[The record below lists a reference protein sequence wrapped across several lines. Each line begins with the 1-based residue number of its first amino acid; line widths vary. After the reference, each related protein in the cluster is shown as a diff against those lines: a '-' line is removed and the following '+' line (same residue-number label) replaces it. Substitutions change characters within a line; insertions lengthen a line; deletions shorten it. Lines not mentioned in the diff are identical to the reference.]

1 VPLLPLTAVF
11 FAGRLVSYSLYVAG
25 ASAAKGSLGDVLTDA
40 IGSPIGI
47 ALQVVFL
54 AGLVLLLRV
63 DWAAKLANS

>member
-1 VPLLPLTAVF
+1 
-11 FAGRLVSYSLYVAG
+11 VAG
-25 ASAAKGSLGDVLTDA
+25 ASAAKDSLGDVLIDV

-47 ALQVVFL
+47 GLQVVFL